1 MSAPD
6 IEGVNLPHLTITYA
20 QAVEKTG
27 LSQKTLQRMAKN
39 GKIRAQKWGR
49 TILLNWTD
57 IEDLIRNLP
66 PAYPDAVVEEV
77 AA

>member
-1 MSAPD
+1 MKQD

-27 LSQKTLQRMAKN
+27 LSQKTLQRMAKA
-39 GKIRAQKWGR
+39 GKIRAQKWNGR
-49 TILLNWTD
+49 TVLLNWND
-57 IEDLIRNLP
+57 IENLIKNLP
-66 PAYPDAVVEEV
+66 PAYPEV